1 MTALTGIYL
10 NIWIT
15 IYSMDIERWF
25 RALSDSTRLQALLL
39 LKAHGSLCVCE
50 LVDALGQS
58 QPKVSRHLAQL
69 RDQGLVEAE
78 RRGQWVYYRLSPAL
92 PDWAMDILDSARR
105 AAVTKGFDAAAI
117 SLINRPG
124 AGCD

>member
-1 MTALTGIYL
+1 MTWIYL

-15 IYSMDIERWF
+15 VYFMNIERWF

-50 LVDALGQS
+50 LVEALGQS

-69 RDQGLVEAE
+69 RDQRLVQAE
-78 RRGQWVYYRLSPAL
+78 RRGQWVYYCLSPGL
-92 PDWAMDILDSARR
+92 PDWAMAILDSAQQ
-105 AAVTKGFDAAAI
+105 AAMTEGVDVACPLLLK
-117 SLINRPG
+117 RP
-124 AGCD
+124 AVGCD

>member
-1 MTALTGIYL
+1 MFM
-10 NIWIT
+10 NIN
-15 IYSMDIERWF
+15 RWF

-39 LKAHGSLCVCE
+39 LKAHGPLCVCE

-69 RDQGLVEAE
+69 RDQRLVQAE
-78 RRGQWVYYRLSPAL
+78 RRGQWVYYRLSPSL
-92 PDWAMDILDSARR
+92 PDWALAILDSAQQ
-105 AAVTKGFDAAAI
+105 AAVAGGVDAAGG
-117 SLINRPG
+117 SLINRSG